1 MARCDEG
8 YLCEVCGAPVEEIA
22 ESDLYLSFVIGELPA
37 TALSNE
43 QERHVVCN
51 PIQAQFIVAE
61 AFEPVTVEGPF
72 DKRNL
77 DIDYVAGRETLLT
90 RGWQRLQELAS
101 LGVPIS
107 EYPLEELKSDGDLG
121 LPPAASDTPCRQP
134 SS

>member
-37 TALSNE
+37 TALSSE
-43 QERHVVCN
+43 RERHVVCN
-51 PIQAQFIVAE
+51 PVQAQFIVDV
-61 AFEPVTVEGPF
+61 AFDSPMVEGPF

-77 DIDYVAGRETLLT
+77 DVDYVAHRENLVT

-107 EYPLEELKSDGDLG
+107 EYPLEELKSGDDLG
-121 LPPAASDTPCRQP
+121 LPSSASSKPCRQP
-134 SS
+134 AP